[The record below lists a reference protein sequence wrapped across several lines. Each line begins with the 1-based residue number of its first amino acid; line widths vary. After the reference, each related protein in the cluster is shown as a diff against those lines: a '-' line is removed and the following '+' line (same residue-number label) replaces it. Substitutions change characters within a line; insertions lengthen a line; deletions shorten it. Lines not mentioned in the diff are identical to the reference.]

1 MLEIRR
7 AVAGVAISSL
17 VLHPCRRRRRGGRGC
32 GRRPRNGLW
41 RRARIRA
48 AGLQEARGHAGAG
61 RAVLVVR
68 EVSAP
73 CRCGTQ
79 HAAAGRVGARR
90 VGQILAP
97 TVLTSLES
105 GRAGLSCGQCGE
117 REQPTEQEHFRG
129 AAAAVAAVA
138 AAAAAAGRGRADEPT
153 VSLLKVRFWTG
164 VTANGVCKDD
174 RGWLRHSVTNPM
186 AIRAQE
192 CHDMAFDSTNCHSSG
207 ILRSRMPQ
215 PWHVAFL
222 PSNSHQWHW
231 AFDVI
236 ADCQRVAFSVTQIAI
251 LISVV
256 TICLV
261 ECHAP

>member
-1 MLEIRR
+1 MQTP
-7 AVAGVAISSL
+7 AVW
-17 VLHPCRRRRRGGRGC
+17 GRGC

-48 AGLQEARGHAGAG
+48 AGLQEARRHAGAG

-68 EVSAP
+68 EVSTP

-138 AAAAAAGRGRADEPT
+138 AAAAAAGLGRADELS
-153 VSLLKVRFWTG
+153 VGLKVRFWVMALWRT
-164 VTANGVCKDD
+164 VFCKDD

-192 CHDMAFDSTNCHSSG
+192 CHAMAFDSTNCHSSG

-215 PWHVAFL
+215 PWHSF
-222 PSNSHQWHW
+222 HQ
-231 AFDVI
+231 
-236 ADCQRVAFSVTQIAI
+236 T
-251 LISVV
+251 LING
-256 TICLV
+256 IRR
-261 ECHAP
+261 